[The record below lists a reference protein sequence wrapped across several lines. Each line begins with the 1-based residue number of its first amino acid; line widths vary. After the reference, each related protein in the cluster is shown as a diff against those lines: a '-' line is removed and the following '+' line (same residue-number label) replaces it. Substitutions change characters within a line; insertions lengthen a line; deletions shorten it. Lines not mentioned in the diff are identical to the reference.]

1 MVDASLAFGILVAI
15 VTIDFVTIKETPMT
29 ADGFELN
36 AFLPYR
42 LNRAAEFVALRFAA
56 QYKARY
62 QLTRPEWR
70 TLAPLGSTRRPM
82 TATEVGAHSAMHKT
96 KVSRAVAA
104 LEERRW
110 LTRNENEGD
119 RRLEHLQLTKAG
131 LRAYVE
137 LTALAASY
145 QAELDALVGA
155 AGMQALTAG
164 LEAIERAIGKVEKR
178 PRREG

>member
-1 MVDASLAFGILVAI
+1 MP
-15 VTIDFVTIKETPMT
+15 T
-29 ADGFELN
+29 DGFELN

-70 TLAPLGSTRRPM
+70 TLAALGSSAHPM
-82 TATEVGAHSAMHKT
+82 TATEVGTHSAMHKT

-110 LTRNENEGD
+110 LTRSEDAGD

-131 LRAYVE
+131 IRAYGE
-137 LTALAASY
+137 LTDLAATY
-145 QAELDALVGA
+145 QAELDRLIGT
-155 AGMQALTAG
+155 AGVQALAAG
-164 LEAIERAIGKVEKR
+164 LEAVERAIGRTEKR
-178 PRREG
+178 PTRQA

>member
-1 MVDASLAFGILVAI
+1 MA
-15 VTIDFVTIKETPMT
+15 

-70 TLAPLGSTRRPM
+70 TLAALGSTGRPM
-82 TATEVGAHSAMHKT
+82 TATEVAGHSAMHKT

-104 LEERRW
+104 LEKRRW
-110 LTRNENEGD
+110 LTRREDEGD
-119 RRLEHLQLTKAG
+119 RRIEHLELTKMG
-131 LRAYVE
+131 IRAYAE
-137 LTALAASY
+137 LTELAARY
-145 QAELDALVGA
+145 QAELDMLIGP
-155 AGMQALTAG
+155 AGMRALATG
-164 LEAIERAIGKVEKR
+164 LEAVETAIGKAESNSVADD
-178 PRREG
+178 